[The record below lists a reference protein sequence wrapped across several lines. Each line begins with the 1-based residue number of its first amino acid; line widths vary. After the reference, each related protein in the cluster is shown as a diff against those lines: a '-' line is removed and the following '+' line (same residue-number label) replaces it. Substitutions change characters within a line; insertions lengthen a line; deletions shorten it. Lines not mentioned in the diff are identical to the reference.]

1 MSKWMF
7 QRLLI
12 DSNQIFDTPLK
23 IAFQYKNFQFADTQG
38 RATNVLIHDV
48 YELI

>member
-1 MSKWMF
+1 MGKRMF
-7 QRLLI
+7 QHLLI